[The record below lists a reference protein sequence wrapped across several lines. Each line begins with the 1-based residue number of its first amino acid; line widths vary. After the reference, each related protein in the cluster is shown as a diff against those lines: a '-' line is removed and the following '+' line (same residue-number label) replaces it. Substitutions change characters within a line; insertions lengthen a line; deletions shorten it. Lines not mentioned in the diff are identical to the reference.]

1 MRWIVADPFWRH
13 FLCFTLLDDSL
24 VPHLCA
30 YLFMSLVKN
39 LVLISPWF
47 SWIVY
52 WKWLFNQLKAKEVIQ
67 FIVLFHWLNL
77 RNQVRSQLP
86 GIFLDWKP
94 AMIEY
99 RFTYLIAFGDQIIV
113 DVWQKPPASLRWIWW
128 PEQTSWEKS
137 TYCQQ
142 HTEHVLNKT
151 HFLTWPMY
159 PVFEYGVCPLHVFFI
174 VVSWIA
180 APEGE

>member
-1 MRWIVADPFWRH
+1 MTALSHTFVLIYLW
-13 FLCFTLLDDSL
+13 
-24 VPHLCA
+24 A
-30 YLFMSLVKN
+30 YLKILF
-39 LVLISPWF
+39 WF
-47 SWIVY
+47 SRGFLELY
-52 WKWLFNQLKAKEVIQ
+52 CWKWLFNQLKDKEVIQ
-67 FIVLFHWLNL
+67 FIVLFHWINL

-86 GIFLDWKP
+86 GICLDRKP

-99 RFTYLIAFGDQIIV
+99 CFTYLIAFGDQIIV

-151 HFLTWPMY
+151 HSFTWPMY
-159 PVFEYGVCPLHVFFI
+159 PVFEYGVCPSHVFFV
-174 VVSWIA
+174 VVSWFA